1 MQKFSEIRKF
11 AETRHGKPA
20 IAKAIAEAKPK
31 TPAELAKLP
40 DDRFLSMA
48 TRCIFQSGFNW
59 KVIENKWPGFEEA
72 FEGFDLG
79 RWSLAS
85 DDDIARLLSDKRVVR
100 NGAKLVTVPENAR
113 YFAGKSRKHG
123 GVGKW
128 LGNWP
133 AADHVGLLAE
143 LAANASRLGAATGQ
157 YFLRFI
163 GKDSFILSRDVTAAL
178 VRAGVIDKP
187 ATSKKAVAAV
197 QDAFNRWREETGLPL
212 TALSR
217 VLARSIDG

>member
-1 MQKFSEIRKF
+1 MQKFAEIRKL
-11 AETRHGKPA
+11 AESRHGRGV

-31 TPAELAKLP
+31 TAAELAKVP

-100 NGAKLVTVPENAR
+100 NGAKLSTVPENAR
-113 YFAGKSRKHG
+113 YFAGKSREHG

-128 LGNWP
+128 LANWP
-133 AADHVGLLAE
+133 AEDHVGLLAE
-143 LAANASRLGAATGQ
+143 LDANASRLGAATGQ

-178 VRAGVIDKP
+178 VRAGVIEKA
-187 ATSKKAVAAV
+187 ATSKKALAAV
-197 QDAFNRWREETGLPL
+197 QQAFNQWREESGLSL
-212 TALSR
+212 TAISR